1 MSKIALTNAGTFAE
15 VEFFLSSPW
24 EDAYEESYGKLS
36 NFEVSYGR
44 K

>member
-24 EDAYEESYGKLS
+24 EDAYGENYGKLT
-36 NFEVSYGR
+36 NLEVSYVR

>member
-1 MSKIALTNAGTFAE
+1 MSKIALTNAGTFEEA
-15 VEFFLSSPW
+15 EFFLSSPYK
-24 EDAYEESYGKLS
+24 DAYEESYGKLS

>member
-15 VEFFLSSPW
+15 AEFFLSSPW
-24 EDAYEESYGKLS
+24 EDAYEETWGKIT
-36 NFEVSYGR
+36 NFEISYGR